1 MKTHDVV
8 QGSPEWLALRTQFD
22 CASDAPAMMGEST
35 RTMRT
40 DLVRMKATGDEKE
53 FSQWARD
60 NLLGPGHEV
69 EPYARKRVE
78 AELGEDLYPVTG
90 SKDGLLASF
99 DGITI
104 DDVTGFE
111 CKLWNEELAAAVR
124 AGATELPGGHH
135 WQLEQQLAVGE
146 LERIIFVC
154 TDGTPE
160 KYVEMEYRA
169 VAGRAKQLKAGW
181 KQFHEDVANYVH
193 VEVIPKAV
201 AAPVKD
207 LPQILIDVR
216 IERDDQDAAGGKIA
230 IVSTLTKFGEQL
242 RTYLAALP
250 EKPATDQEF
259 ADLEQAVKN
268 LALAEERLQLAE
280 TAALARFT
288 TVEEM
293 RSTVAM
299 LHDLARANRLR
310 INKLVETRKKDIRD
324 EIRIEG
330 LSAFGAHLAGLNKRL
345 GGNYMPVIEQKFA
358 DEMKGKKSVASLRD
372 AVNTEVARLKIH
384 ANEVADRID
393 ENLKLVRSEANV
405 PYLALFPDL
414 VGICWKPTE
423 DFANLVAARIA
434 SHKAAAEELARA
446 LAEQERERIRK
457 EEEAKAN
464 ARVTAARPALQVTG
478 VIPDAAKP
486 ALALAIAAQM
496 APTGA
501 TKVNR
506 PTDDHIVAVLA
517 DHFKVD
523 GGQVIEWLQEMDLEI
538 LAA

>member
-1 MKTHDVV
+1 MKIHDVV
-8 QGSPEWLALRTQFD
+8 QGSPEWLAVRAPFD
-22 CASDAPAMMGEST
+22 CASDAPAMMGASS
-35 RTMRT
+35 RVMRT
-40 DLVRMKATGDEKE
+40 DLVRMKATGGEKE
-53 FSQWARD
+53 FSQWVRD
-60 NLLGPGHEV
+60 NLLLRGHEV
-69 EPYARKRVE
+69 EVYARKRVE
-78 AELGEDLYPVTG
+78 AKLGEDLYPVTG
-90 SKDGLLASF
+90 SKDGLLASY
-99 DGITI
+99 DGVTI

-124 AGATELPGGHH
+124 AGATELPEGHE
-135 WQLEQQLAVGE
+135 WQLEQQLLVSDDM
-146 LERIIFVC
+146 ERIIFVC

-181 KQFHEDVANYVH
+181 AQFHEDVKNYVH

-201 AAPVKD
+201 ANPVTD

-216 IERDDQDAAGGKIA
+216 IERDEQDAAGGKIA

-299 LHDLARANRLR
+299 LHDLARAHRLR

-372 AVNTEVARLKIH
+372 AVNTEVARLKIL
-384 ANEVADRID
+384 ANEIADRID

-423 DFANLVAARIA
+423 DFGNLVAARIA
-434 SHKAAAEELARA
+434 SHKAAAEEQARVLA
-446 LAEQERERIRK
+446 ERERDRIHK
-457 EEEAKAN
+457 EE
-464 ARVTAARPALQVTG
+464 
-478 VIPDAAKP
+478 AAKLAVAP
-486 ALALAIAAQM
+486 AAPAPISAPARAA
-496 APTGA
+496 APLYAMPQVAPAPGA
-501 TKVNR
+501 AKVNR

-523 GGQVIEWLQEMDLEI
+523 GAEVIEWLQEMDLEV